1 MLKKLYLW
9 LRGYVLLSIKG
20 KKAGRFLNLC
30 TRHGI
35 KVWNIHFSEPDSYCC
50 SIFVRDFFKIRPLV
64 HKTRVH
70 IHIRYK
76 KGLPFYLHRY
86 RSRGC
91 FALMLFGILF
101 LILYSTGFV
110 WKIELIGNSYVTEDV
125 MVNYLADTGN
135 GFGTAKK
142 NIDCDALELAI
153 RNDFPEVIWASV
165 YLDGTQLVILIQEN
179 LLGAAQTG
187 GTASGSGF
195 ADSSG
200 NLTAAKDAQIASIIT
215 RSGTPM
221 VKEGDMVLA
230 GDILVSGICD
240 IIDDNGEVADRIYT
254 TADADIT
261 GYVTYAYNDV
271 IPAEYTCYEPEAES
285 KIRYSIALFDK
296 TLSFPW
302 DSIHEEGDYY
312 VIEEYRQLCLS
323 DNIYLPVFLE
333 KKCYTRQNAR
343 TVLLTQQEAKEMANE
358 HFSKFLKE
366 LEENGVSIID
376 KNVMMKSGENEYT
389 VSGTVYCRESI
400 AILTPL
406 EEGTHNQ

>member
-1 MLKKLYLW
+1 MLKGFCLW

-20 KKAGRFLNLC
+20 QKAGRFLNLC

-35 KVWNIHFSEPDSYCC
+35 KVWDIHFSEPDSYCC
-50 SIFVRDFFKIRPLV
+50 SILVRDFFKIRPLV

-125 MVNYLADTGN
+125 MVNYLTDTGN
-135 GFGTAKK
+135 GFGTAKSK
-142 NIDCDALELAI
+142 IDCDALELAI

-165 YLDGTQLVILIQEN
+165 YLDGTRLVILIQEN
-179 LLGAAQTG
+179 LLSAEL
-187 GTASGSGF
+187 
-195 ADSSG
+195 ADSITSGTDTSCG
-200 NLTAAKDAQIASIIT
+200 NLTAAKDAQVASIIT
-215 RSGTPM
+215 RSGTPL
-221 VKEGDMVLA
+221 VREGDMVLA

-240 IIDDNGEVADRIYT
+240 IIDDNGEVADQIYT

-261 GYVTYAYNDV
+261 GYVTYEYSDV
-271 IPAEYTCYEPEAES
+271 IPVEYTFYEPEAES
-285 KIRYSIALFDK
+285 KVCYSIALFDK

-323 DNIYLPVFLE
+323 DNIYLPVFWE
-333 KKCYTRQNAR
+333 KKCYTHQNAC
-343 TVLLTQQEAKEMANE
+343 TVLLTQQEAKDMANE

-389 VSGTVYCRESI
+389 VSGTVYCREPI